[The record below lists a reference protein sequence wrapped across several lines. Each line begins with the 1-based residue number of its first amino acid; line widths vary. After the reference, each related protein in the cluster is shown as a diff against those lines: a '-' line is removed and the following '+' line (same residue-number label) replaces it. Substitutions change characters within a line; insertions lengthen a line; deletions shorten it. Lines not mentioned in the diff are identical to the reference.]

1 MKRKT
6 TLIAIVGIAAVC
18 ALGFSLISGAQ
29 PKGQANLRQMPVNR
43 ENAMQFQRDGAPG
56 PVQGGPVQGRDAGF
70 GINLAG
76 VELSDEQREQIQQQ
90 MRDFQVNTA
99 DIRQQ
104 LQFAEQDLRQEMRN
118 DPVDQAKVD
127 SLWAKI
133 TDLNQKMGEAQVNHM
148 LALKGILT
156 PEQLATIQKNEQV
169 ALELQKL
176 RIEQRELLLAS
187 GAPDVQRLQQ
197 IQAEIAEKE
206 VALQRERFENIAEKF
221 ANLTPEQQEKLQQF
235 RSNRGHAKPQARR

>member
-6 TLIAIVGIAAVC
+6 TLIAIVGIATVC
-18 ALGFSLISGAQ
+18 TLGFSLISGAQ
-29 PKGQANLRQMPVNR
+29 PKGQDNLQPMPGNR
-43 ENAMQFQRDGAPG
+43 ENAMQFQREGTPG
-56 PVQGGPVQGRDAGF
+56 PVRGRDAGF

-76 VELSDEQREQIQQQ
+76 VELSDDQRDQIQQQ

-99 DIRQQ
+99 EIRQQ

-127 SLWAKI
+127 SLWAEIADLKQKI
-133 TDLNQKMGEAQVNHM
+133 GEAQVNHV

-156 PEQLATIQKNEQV
+156 PEQLTTIQENEHV

-176 RIEQRELLLAS
+176 RIEQQELLLAS
-187 GAPDVQRLQQ
+187 GAPDVERLQQ

-206 VALQRERFENIAEKF
+206 VALQRERFENMAEKF
-221 ANLTPEQQEKLQQF
+221 ANLTPEEQEKLQQF
-235 RSNRGHAKPQARR
+235 RDNRGRAKSQTRR

>member
-1 MKRKT
+1 MKKNT

-18 ALGFSLISGAQ
+18 TLGFSLISGAQ
-29 PKGQANLRQMPVNR
+29 PKGQANLRQMPGNR
-43 ENAMQFQRDGAPG
+43 ENATQFQKKGGAP
-56 PVQGGPVQGRDAGF
+56 VRNQGGNAGF

-76 VELSDEQREQIQQQ
+76 IELSDEQKDQIQQQ

-99 DIRQQ
+99 EIRQQ

-127 SLWAKI
+127 SLWAEI
-133 TDLNQKMGEAQVNHM
+133 TDLKQKVGEAQVNHM
-148 LALKGILT
+148 LALRGILT
-156 PEQLATIQKNEQV
+156 PEQLATVQENELV

-206 VALQRERFENIAEKF
+206 VALQRERFENMAEKF
-221 ANLTPEQQEKLQQF
+221 AEMTPEQQEKLQQF
-235 RSNRGHAKPQARR
+235 RNNRERAKPQARR